1 MGQEMAQRP
10 LTSECSQKSSMRGCL
25 SRIIRAAAAII
36 IFILAVPLMLGALSR
51 LDPSAVITLIASTLL
66 LQAGSAA
73 VGLGFRLHPVI
84 VLALVTS
91 VAAGVMLAIFEL
103 SDLLATRS
111 ARFNGL
117 LRKVDEK
124 TREVDYFR
132 KYGVLTLIPI
142 IWIPGIAL
150 YGTPIVARLFQYPR
164 MLSML
169 CMLIGWV
176 IASGVVMA
184 MALGIVRLAF

>member
-1 MGQEMAQRP
+1 
-10 LTSECSQKSSMRGCL
+10 MRNCL
-25 SRIIRAAAAII
+25 SRIARAVAAIV
-36 IFILAVPLMLGALSR
+36 IFILAVPFVLGVTSR
-51 LDPSAVITLIASTLL
+51 LDPPAVITLIVSTLL
-66 LQAGSAA
+66 LQAGAAA
-73 VGLGFRLHPVI
+73 VGLGFHLHPFV

-91 VAAGVMLAIFEL
+91 VAAGVMFAIFEL
-103 SDLLATRS
+103 SDLLAARW

-150 YGTPIVARLFQYPR
+150 YGTPVVARLFQYPR
-164 MLSML
+164 MLSVI
-169 CMLIGWV
+169 CMLIGWM
-176 IASGVVMA
+176 IASGIVMA
-184 MALGIVRLAF
+184 MALGVVSLAF